1 MRWLGERKRRFFIIL
16 IMSQKVSIF
25 PSDLHTVYLS
35 HSSFVILQCIIYTT
49 YNSMF
54 DLYFL
59 EGKSLEE
66 VEAED
71 KEEEEEAKSIQ
82 RRLAANLSEED
93 YDLNM
98 LEVLQCFFF

>member
-1 MRWLGERKRRFFIIL
+1 MFEALSLTLPFFTDLPNEMAWGEK
-16 IMSQKVSIF
+16 KKIF
-25 PSDLHTVYLS
+25 
-35 HSSFVILQCIIYTT
+35 
-49 YNSMF
+49 YNSDYVTKSKHF
-54 DLYFL
+54 FL